1 VTLELDDCSIGDGGR
16 QSVRDCTAEVC
27 YWEVTGVTCRRSA
40 GTRWSRRRNHDNG
53 AGPGAG
59 RQRSLV
65 KVEFVVHVRS
75 PTTSGE
81 KLQSYA
87 VYRT

>member
-1 VTLELDDCSIGDGGR
+1 MFLDYLTGAGSR

-27 YWEVTGVTCRRSA
+27 HWEVTQVTCRRSA
-40 GTRWSRRRNHDNG
+40 GTRWSRRRYHDNG
-53 AGPGAG
+53 AGSDAG

-65 KVEFVVHVRS
+65 RIEFVVHVRS

-81 KLQSYA
+81 RLIIQC
-87 VYRT
+87 TEH